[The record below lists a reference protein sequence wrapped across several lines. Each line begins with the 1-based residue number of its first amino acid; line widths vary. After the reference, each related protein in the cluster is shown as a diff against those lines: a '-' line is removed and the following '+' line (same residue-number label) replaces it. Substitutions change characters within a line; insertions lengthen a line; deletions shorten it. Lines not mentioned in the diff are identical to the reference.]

1 MCSAISPLPPD
12 RKAGAS
18 VMNFLRVITV
28 LARRTK
34 NLARTGRKDFLLRK
48 HLLLSS
54 AIFKKI
60 EKGKGGI
67 STELLQQLAPD
78 SGLVLEVGANSG
90 QDTVLLLNAFPVAE
104 IWCFEP
110 EPRALKSW
118 RKNVTDPRAKLFP
131 IAVADFSGTVS
142 FHQSDGVPPH
152 VESELFPDGWD
163 LSGSIMRPKNHTEVH
178 PWSSFEK
185 TISVQCEP
193 LDSIIGELE
202 DGGSLPIGLLWADVQ
217 GAEELLIRGANETLK
232 KTRYVYT
239 EFSNDELYEGQV
251 SLAKLIRLLPHFRIK
266 KLWKNDVLFENRDI
280 LRSAR

>member
-1 MCSAISPLPPD
+1 
-12 RKAGAS
+12 
-18 VMNFLRVITV
+18 MNFLRVILG

-34 NLARTGRKDFLLRK
+34 NLARAVRKDLLLRK

-60 EKGKGGI
+60 EKGGI
-67 STELLQQLAPD
+67 SVKLLQQLAPD

-90 QDTVLLLNAFPVAE
+90 QDTVLLLDAFPVAE

-118 RKNVTDPRAKLFP
+118 QKNVKDPRAKLFP

-142 FHQSDGVPPH
+142 FHQSDGVPPD
-152 VESELFPDGWD
+152 VASDLFPDGWD
-163 LSGSIMRPKNHTEVH
+163 LSGSIMRPKNHTQVH
-178 PWSSFEK
+178 PWSSFEN
-185 TISVQCEP
+185 TISVRCEP
-193 LDSIIGELE
+193 LDSIIGNPE
-202 DGGSLPIGLLWADVQ
+202 DGGPLPIGLLWADVQ

-232 KTRYVYT
+232 KTRYFYT

-251 SLAKLIRLLPHFRIK
+251 SLAKLISLLPHFRIK
-266 KLWKNDVLFENRDI
+266 KLWKNDVLFENRAI
-280 LRSAR
+280 LDCTKKTTSNVNS